1 MAALVPGN
9 AKSIMKQQWENDQ
22 KEWDDLLCP
31 GKETIPINIQAIGT
45 WITTITKCMK
55 AMPGKGV
62 QIEQDSSGH
71 VVSAAF
77 TTNDSSVNLG
87 GGQLMDALGDNNDCL
102 IHSFLTCVSVV
113 FRKYDRGVRS
123 KIASH
128 FRRFVL
134 PTIPGIDPNVRDRL
148 RSYNFLT
155 GGEIEFL
162 SIHYQIPIV
171 NLQDGDHEIERTMEI
186 FPPREHIF
194 WNGKDDTY
202 TGPFYFIHGDNAHFT
217 PVRFNGSSYEM
228 RFNYGKVKEIADKI
242 TAEHASVFEAVA
254 GENEKIEKAK
264 EDFKG
269 ILQPD
274 MASIKKEM
282 AASNNGNKQTKS
294 LKMSGMLEILKFSA
308 EKYINDIIKSKI
320 IDESLREKARTAIY
334 TTLLDELYKNMSST
348 VNAPSSEKI
357 SKLEQ
362 LEKTYGQ
369 SGMSN
374 ADALTQAI
382 KASLGESTPVSGN
395 STTTAEPVK
404 PVTTPVSGNSTTTP
418 EPVNPA
424 TGNSKILRTISN
436 ITAKIGNVSTQYS
449 ATVYKPVAN
458 AATLSTGGK
467 HKTKKLNRA
476 KKQKTKK
483 LKKRIV

>member
-1 MAALVPGN
+1 MAAPIPGN

-22 KEWDDLLCP
+22 KEWDDLTCP
-31 GKETIPINIQAIGT
+31 GKETIPLNINEIGT
-45 WITTITKCMK
+45 WITVIAKCMK
-55 AMPGKGV
+55 ATPGKGV
-62 QIEQDSSGH
+62 QIEQDLSGH

-77 TTNDSSVNLG
+77 TTNDSSVSLG

-102 IHSFLTCVSVV
+102 IHSFLTCVSVA

-123 KIASH
+123 KIASY

-134 PTIPGIDPNVRDRL
+134 PTIPDIDPNIRDRL

-186 FPPREHIF
+186 FPPREHSF
-194 WNGKDDTY
+194 WNGKGDTY
-202 TGPFYFIHGDNAHFT
+202 NGKFYFIHGDNAHFT
-217 PVRFNGSSYEM
+217 PIRFDGSSYE
-228 RFNYGKVKEIADKI
+228 RVLNYGKVKEIADKI
-242 TAEHASVFEAVA
+242 TAEHASVFETVS
-254 GENEKIEKAK
+254 GENEKLEKAS

-274 MASIKKEM
+274 MASIKKEL
-282 AASNNGNKQTKS
+282 AALNNGNKQSKS

-334 TTLLDELYKNMSST
+334 TTLLDELHKNISST

-382 KASLGESTPVSGN
+382 KASLGESTN
-395 STTTAEPVK
+395 
-404 PVTTPVSGNSTTTP
+404 TPVSGNLATTP
-418 EPVNPA
+418 EPVKPA
-424 TGNSKILRTISN
+424 TRNQKVLRELN
-436 ITAKIGNVSTQYS
+436 ATATVGTTSGKYS
-449 ATVYKPVAN
+449 AIVYEPV
-458 AATLSTGGK
+458 TKGGK
-467 HKTKKLNRA
+467 RITKKAKRSKNRKTKKG
-476 KKQKTKK
+476 KK
-483 LKKRIV
+483 LKKCSV